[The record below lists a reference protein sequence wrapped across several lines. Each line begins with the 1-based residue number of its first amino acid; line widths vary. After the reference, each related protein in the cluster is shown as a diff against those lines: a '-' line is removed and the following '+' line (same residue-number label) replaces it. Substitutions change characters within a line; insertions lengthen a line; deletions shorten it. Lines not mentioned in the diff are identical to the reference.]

1 MRAGR
6 DWSVSRS
13 ESPFV
18 DEALSIMKAMATI
31 KSSFEASRSGGCCAA
46 EAFSWQNIEVEHS
59 CVGSQWCGSGTA
71 VKLRLVFRA
80 RLEIVACLECV

>member
-6 DWSVSRS
+6 DWSVSQS

-31 KSSFEASRSGGCCAA
+31 RSSFEAPRSVGCCAA
-46 EAFSWQNIEVEHS
+46 EAFSWQNIEHS